1 MNTEKKALQ
10 ELQPLKDSVRL
21 LGLDQPL
28 LATLLALQ
36 SKHETVW
43 LLDPNLFTVSN

>member
-1 MNTEKKALQ
+1 
-10 ELQPLKDSVRL
+10 VRL

-28 LATLLALQ
+28 LTTLLTLQ